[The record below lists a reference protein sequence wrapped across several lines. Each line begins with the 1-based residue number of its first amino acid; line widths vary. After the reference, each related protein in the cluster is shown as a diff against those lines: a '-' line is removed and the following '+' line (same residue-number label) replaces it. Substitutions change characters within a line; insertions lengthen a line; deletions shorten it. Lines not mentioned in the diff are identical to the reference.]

1 MQPTE
6 TQVERS
12 LAALRAS
19 RTEVDRSGEPRGSAE
34 IARMDLPDGLI
45 ERLTAE
51 PAVRSDRLEEA
62 KHRLDASELPDA
74 DALATKLVGRLVCDR
89 LR

>member
-19 RTEVDRSGEPRGSAE
+19 GAAVHRDGDHRQ
-34 IARMDLPDGLI
+34 IDLHDLPDGLI
-45 ERLTAE
+45 EQLAAG
-51 PAVRSDRLEEA
+51 PAVRADRLEQA
-62 KHRLDASELPDA
+62 RHRLDAGEHPDA
-74 DALATKLVGRLVCDR
+74 QTLATKMVGRLVCDR